1 MVSMTRGFSVS
12 RTGEAER
19 VGGREIMSMSII
31 IEDLRRRKAGS
42 NGKSGRGTGAAVLE
56 ILGSRTTVDGRA
68 NDQDRTRSKAKT

>member
-1 MVSMTRGFSVS
+1 MVSMTRGCFSVS

-19 VGGREIMSMSII
+19 VGGREIMSMSIT
-31 IEDLRRRKAGS
+31 IEDLRRKAGS

-56 ILGSRTTVDGRA
+56 ILGSRTTVDGRT